1 MLKLRALCCSALLL
15 CSPTGCFDPG
25 EGVEPPLSRIYF
37 PVGMAVSPGQSRLY
51 VANSDFDLQF
61 NGGSLQ
67 ALDLERLRALVPKA
81 CSADSDCTS
90 EQRCDDEPSDEN
102 AGVPSHWCVAAAG
115 AQAGKPCGAVGEKSD
130 ATDVLIPGRCAFVDL
145 KKPPDG
151 GAAILLGAVGIGAFA
166 TDVLY
171 RSRPNGP
178 GGRLFIPV
186 RGDATLHYVDVIDD
200 SDVGSVPFEL
210 ECGQRENG
218 GDCDDRH
225 RRGDDPDEE
234 NTRGLRLLQ
243 EPFGIDGTAN
253 GDAMVLTHQT
263 EGAASLFVN
272 DAESWGDGVS
282 SFGVG
287 PKLEFAVGGLP
298 QRAIGVAALPEPAV
312 VAETGLFYQPGFLVT
327 FRDAS
332 EVRLI
337 RYFDD
342 AASQP
347 PRPFI
352 QPSGVANITVNS
364 LGFDSRGIALDAS
377 QRTGCEASC
386 PSAAGT
392 ARSDCLN
399 QCAGVPLRV
408 FVANRTPSSL
418 LIGHTRPNQSATSSD
433 DLPQFFDTLA
443 LPFGPSRVV
452 VGNVIDVDGMLKPRV
467 FVVCFDSRKV
477 GVYDPDARRIEK
489 WIETGRGPHA
499 FAVDTQLDAGGGHA
513 LAYVGHFTDSFV
525 GVIDLDQR
533 NRTFGSMVMVL
544 GRPSPPRAS
553 K

>member
-1 MLKLRALCCSALLL
+1 MLRLRALGCTALLL
-15 CSPTGCFDPG
+15 CSAGCFDPG

-37 PVGMAVSPGQSRLY
+37 PVGIAVSPGHSRLY
-51 VANSDFDLQF
+51 VANSDFDLQY

-67 ALDLERLRALVPKA
+67 AFDLERMRSLLPRSCKA
-81 CSADSDCTS
+81 DADCSAD
-90 EQRCDDEPSDEN
+90 ERCDTAASDAN
-102 AGVPSHWCVAAAG
+102 DGAPSHWCVAAGGAHAG
-115 AQAGKPCGAVGEKSD
+115 EPCRGLGDKSD
-130 ATDVLIPGRCAFVDL
+130 ASDVLIPGRCGYLDP
-145 KKPPDG
+145 KNPPDG
-151 GAAILLGAVGIGAFA
+151 GDRVLLEAVGIGAFA
-166 TDVLY
+166 TDVLF

-178 GGRLFIPV
+178 GGRLFLPV
-186 RGDATLHYVDVIDD
+186 RGDATLHYIDVKDD
-200 SDVGSVPFEL
+200 SDTGSVPFEL
-210 ECGQRENG
+210 ECGQAENG

-243 EPFGIDGTAN
+243 EPFGIAGTES
-253 GDAMVLTHQT
+253 GDALVLTHQT

-272 DAESWGDGVS
+272 DAESWGDGEN

-298 QRAIGVAALPEPAV
+298 ERPIGVAAVPEPKLVSEA
-312 VAETGLFYQPGFLVT
+312 GLFYQPGFLVT
-327 FRDAS
+327 FRNAS

-352 QPSGVANITVNS
+352 QPSGVTGISVNS
-364 LGFDSRGIALDAS
+364 LNFDSRGIALDAS
-377 QRTGCEASC
+377 QRTACESSC
-386 PSAAGT
+386 PADAGT
-392 ARSDCLN
+392 GRSDCLE

-408 FVANRTPSSL
+408 FVANRAPSSL
-418 LIGHTRPNQSATSSD
+418 LIGHTRTNQSATSSD
-433 DLPQFFDTLA
+433 DLPQFYDSIA

-452 VGNVIDVDGMLKPRV
+452 VGNIIDADGVLKPRA

-499 FAVDTQLDAGGGHA
+499 FAVDTKLEAGEGHA
-513 LAYVGHFTDSFV
+513 LAYVGHFTDSYV
-525 GVIDLDQR
+525 GVVDLDQR

-544 GRPSPPRAS
+544 GRPSPPRSS

>member
-1 MLKLRALCCSALLL
+1 MLGMRTTAAAALMLTCS
-15 CSPTGCFDPG
+15 GCFDPG
-25 EGVEPPLSRIYF
+25 EGVDPPLSRIYF
-37 PVGMAVSPGQSRLY
+37 PVGIAVSPANSRLY

-67 ALDLERLRALVPKA
+67 AFDLERVRELTPVS
-81 CSADSDCTS
+81 CSSDGDCRDS
-90 EQRCDDEPSDEN
+90 QRCDTAATPEN
-102 AGVPSHWCVAAAG
+102 GGVPSFWCVARSG
-115 AQAGKPCGAVGEKSD
+115 DDAGKPCAGLGETTS
-130 ATDVLIPGRCAFVDL
+130 ATQVLIPGRCGFLDP
-145 KKPPDG
+145 KRPPDG
-151 GAAILLGAVGIGAFA
+151 GAPLLLDAVGIGAFA

-171 RSRPNGP
+171 RSRPDGP

-186 RGDATLHYVDVIDD
+186 RGDSTLHYIDVVDD
-200 SDVGSVPFEL
+200 SEPEGVPFEL
-210 ECGQRENG
+210 ECGQSQSG
-218 GDCDDRH
+218 GDCDDQH

-234 NTRGLRLLQ
+234 NTRGLRLSQ
-243 EPFGIDGTAN
+243 EPFGIDGTVD
-253 GDAMVLTHQT
+253 GDALVLTHQT
-263 EGAASLFVN
+263 EGAVSLFVN
-272 DAESWGDGVS
+272 DGEAWGDGKN

-298 QRAIGVAALPEPAV
+298 QRPIGIATIPEPRIV
-312 VAETGLFYQPGFLVT
+312 QETNVLYEPGFLVT
-327 FRDAS
+327 FRDAA

-352 QPSGVANITVNS
+352 QPSGGAAITVNS
-364 LGFDSRGIALDAS
+364 LGFDSRGIAIEHS
-377 QRTGCEASC
+377 QRDACEASC
-386 PSAAGT
+386 PADAGDPRT
-392 ARSDCLN
+392 GCLQ

-408 FVANRTPSSL
+408 FVANRSPSSL
-418 LIGHTRPNQSATSSD
+418 LIGQTRPNQSPTSSD
-433 DLPQFFDTLA
+433 DLPQFFDTLP

-452 VGNVIDVDGMLKPRV
+452 VGNVIDKLGVVRPRV
-467 FVVCFDSRKV
+467 FVVCFDSRKI
-477 GVYDPDARRIEK
+477 GIYDPDGRRLEK

-499 FAVDTQLDAGGGHA
+499 FAVDTRVDGTDAHA

-533 NRTFGSMVMVL
+533 SHTYGNMILAL
-544 GRPSPPRAS
+544 GRPTPPRAS